1 MLKSAG
7 IGPYKNLNVHGYW
20 NVDASKMSKSLGNVV
35 RPLDLKD
42 KYGLDAFRY
51 FLLRD
56 MVFGLDSSFSE
67 EALVQRINSDL
78 ANDLGN
84 LVSRVVAMDVK
95 YFKGKVPAPK
105 AADEADRKITEA
117 AAKTLG
123 EVEQFFRELT
133 FHKVLISVWEFIN
146 VANKY
151 IVENEPWTL
160 AKDPAKSGRLETV
173 IYNLME
179 SLRLTAYFVYP
190 FMPDT
195 ARKILDQIGLA
206 DVKEFSFD
214 AIRSWGGIKP
224 GATVTRGEALF
235 PRVEYKKEEEAPAK
249 KFEMLP
255 EITWDDF
262 GKIDLRVAKVLEA
275 EAVPKSNKLMKLKID
290 CGEVRTIVAGIL
302 QDYKPE
308 EMVGRSIVVVV
319 NLKPTKLM
327 GVESRGML
335 LATDAEKGGLALVG
349 FDKEPVAGGEGE
361 IN

>member
-7 IGPYKNLNVHGYW
+7 IGPYRNLNVHGYW

-95 YFKGKVPAPK
+95 YFKGTVPVPGTL
-105 AADEADRKITEA
+105 EERDRKLTDA
-117 AAKTLG
+117 AARTLA
-123 EVEQFFRELT
+123 EMEQFFRELT

-146 VANKY
+146 AANKY

-160 AKDPAKSGRLETV
+160 ARDPGKGGRLGTV

-179 SLRLTAYFVYP
+179 SLRLTAYFIHP

-195 ARKILDQIGLA
+195 ARRILDQIGLSE
-206 DVKEFSFD
+206 VKEFKLD
-214 AIRSWGGIKP
+214 DIRSWGGIGP
-224 GATVTRGEALF
+224 GLSVTRGEALF
-235 PRVEYKKEEEAPAK
+235 PRVEYRKEEEPPARS
-249 KFEMLP
+249 FEMLP

-275 EAVPKSNKLMKLKID
+275 EAVPKSNKLMRLKID

-302 QDYKPE
+302 QNYRPE

-335 LATDAEKGGLALVG
+335 LATDTEGGGLALVG
-349 FDKEPVAGGEGE
+349 LDRDAPPGAKVR
-361 IN
+361 

>member
-1 MLKSAG
+1 
-7 IGPYKNLNVHGYW
+7 
-20 NVDASKMSKSLGNVV
+20 
-35 RPLDLKD
+35 
-42 KYGLDAFRY
+42 
-51 FLLRD
+51 
-56 MVFGLDSSFSE
+56 
-67 EALVQRINSDL
+67 
-78 ANDLGN
+78 
-84 LVSRVVAMDVK
+84 
-95 YFKGKVPAPK
+95 
-105 AADEADRKITEA
+105 
-117 AAKTLG
+117 
-123 EVEQFFRELT
+123 VEQFFRELT

-151 IVENEPWTL
+151 IVENEPWVL
-160 AKDPAKSGRLETV
+160 AKDPAKSGRLGTV

-179 SLRLTAYFVYP
+179 SLRLTAYFIYP

-206 DVKEFSFD
+206 DVKEFKFGD
-214 AIRSWGGIKP
+214 IRSWGGIRP
-224 GATVTRGEALF
+224 GVAVTRGEALF
-235 PRVEYKKEEEAPAK
+235 PRVEYKKEEEAPVK

-349 FDKEPVAGGEGE
+349 FDKEPLPGGKVR
-361 IN
+361 

>member
-1 MLKSAG
+1 
-7 IGPYKNLNVHGYW
+7 
-20 NVDASKMSKSLGNVV
+20 
-35 RPLDLKD
+35 
-42 KYGLDAFRY
+42 
-51 FLLRD
+51 
-56 MVFGLDSSFSE
+56 
-67 EALVQRINSDL
+67 
-78 ANDLGN
+78 
-84 LVSRVVAMDVK
+84 MDVK
-95 YFKGKVPAPK
+95 YFTGKVPAP
-105 AADEADRKITEA
+105 AAAEETDRKLTEA
-117 AAKTLG
+117 AAKSLA

-160 AKDPAKSGRLETV
+160 AKDPAKSGRLGTV

-195 ARKILDQIGLA
+195 ARKILDQIGLS
-206 DVKEFSFD
+206 DVREFKFD
-214 AIRSWGGIKP
+214 DIRSWGGIKP
-224 GATVTRGEALF
+224 GLTVARGEALF

-275 EAVPKSNKLMKLKID
+275 EAVPKSAKLMKLRID

-302 QDYKPE
+302 QNYKPE
-308 EMVGRSIVVVV
+308 EMVGRNIVVVV

-335 LATDAEKGGLALVG
+335 LATDTEDGGLALVG
-349 FDKEPVAGGEGE
+349 FDKNAAPGAKVR
-361 IN
+361 

>member
-1 MLKSAG
+1 
-7 IGPYKNLNVHGYW
+7 
-20 NVDASKMSKSLGNVV
+20 
-35 RPLDLKD
+35 
-42 KYGLDAFRY
+42 
-51 FLLRD
+51 
-56 MVFGLDSSFSE
+56 
-67 EALVQRINSDL
+67 
-78 ANDLGN
+78 
-84 LVSRVVAMDVK
+84 VK

-105 AADEADRKITEA
+105 AADEADRKIIEA

-151 IVENEPWTL
+151 IVENEPWVL
-160 AKDPAKSGRLETV
+160 AKDPAKIGRLETV

-179 SLRLTAYFVYP
+179 SLRLTAYFIYP

-206 DVKEFSFD
+206 DVKGFSFD
-214 AIRSWGGIKP
+214 DIRSWGGIKP
-224 GATVTRGEALF
+224 GVAVTRGEALF
-235 PRVEYKKEEEAPAK
+235 PRVEYKKEEEAPAR

-335 LATDAEKGGLALVG
+335 LATDAEKAGLALVG
-349 FDKEPVAGGEGE
+349 FDKDAAPGAKVR
-361 IN
+361 